1 MNEPSLLP
9 EGLRVV
15 GDVESGEDFVV
26 CGEIDGEVRVAGAL
40 VIEPGGTV
48 RGPVEATVVIVRG
61 VLVGDAH
68 ALEMIRVDARG
79 RMVGEAKAPR
89 VNVVEGAMF
98 RGRVELVGQGEP
110 RIPRIP
116 RRATSAGQLVA
127 PTASSVRTTPGLIA
141 APSLPTRAAAKT
153 EVMNVVAAK
162 TEPAKLE
169 PAAPQPAKL
178 EAAKPAARVRP
189 APRMPRVERTVA
201 AKREG

>member
-1 MNEPSLLP
+1 MIEPSLLP

-40 VIEPGGTV
+40 VIEPGGAV

-68 ALEMIRVDARG
+68 AHEMIRVDAGG

-89 VNVVEGAMF
+89 VNVVEGALF
-98 RGRVELVGQGEP
+98 RGRVELIGQSEP

-141 APSLPTRAAAKT
+141 APSLPVRAAPKQ
-153 EVMNVVAAK
+153 EVADVVAASAVAANA
-162 TEPAKLE
+162 EPVK
-169 PAAPQPAKL
+169 AAASV
-178 EAAKPAARVRP
+178 ARVRP
-189 APRMPRVERTVA
+189 RPRMPRVERAVA